1 MLDKIRKMT
10 DGKFKGLLRS
20 CGFRPK
26 HYNSGVEDAFRVAMG
41 RLAQSVENGEEA
53 ASNAFRSNP
62 LPVFAKYDSAEI
74 ANIIKKAAIRETSIG
89 GVVSL
94 IDAILS
100 SGNQSSSDRESAKL
114 IQDYMIQ
121 YGY

>member
-1 MLDKIRKMT
+1 MT
-10 DGKFKGLLRS
+10 DGKLKKLLRS
-20 CGFRPK
+20 YGFRPK
-26 HYNSGVEDAFRVAMG
+26 HYNSGVEEAFRAAMG
-41 RLAQSVENGEEA
+41 RLAQSVENGENA

-62 LPVFAKYDSAEI
+62 LPVFAKYDPAEI
-74 ANIIKKAAIRETSIG
+74 ADILIKAAIRETSIG
-89 GVVSL
+89 SVVSL

-100 SGNQSSSDRESAKL
+100 VGNQSAPDRESSKL